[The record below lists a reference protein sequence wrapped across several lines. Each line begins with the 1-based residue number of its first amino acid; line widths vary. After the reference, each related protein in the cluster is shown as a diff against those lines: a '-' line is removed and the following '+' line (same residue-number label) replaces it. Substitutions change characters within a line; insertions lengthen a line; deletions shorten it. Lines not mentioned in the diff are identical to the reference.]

1 MGCMGG
7 WGDEKMEAVEVAEV
21 WRLFLSLPVGHSKSE
36 ADKVILRAV
45 HHRAADSFIASR
57 LAVRAVD
64 YNEGERER
72 ERRRERARA
81 ERH

>member
-1 MGCMGG
+1 M
-7 WGDEKMEAVEVAEV
+7 
-21 WRLFLSLPVGHSKSE
+21 SLPVGHSKSE

-64 YNEGERER
+64 YNERESGRER
-72 ERRRERARA
+72 GSGRETQTLTVFGNEALFQLSLTLK
-81 ERH
+81 